1 MWQKILAKV
10 LSARFLMAVGFS
22 STYCIIMA
30 LLTVA
35 LLKKIITVETYVA
48 LLGAFA
54 LIVREIVQDYFDRE
68 DRKNE
73 PTPKPKDPNTP

>member
-1 MWQKILAKV
+1 MDKVMAKL
-10 LSARFLMAVGFS
+10 LSARFLMAIGFS
-22 STYCIIMA
+22 ATYCIIMA

-54 LIVREIVQDYFDRE
+54 LIVREIVSDYFDRD
-68 DRKNE
+68 DRVNG
-73 PTPKPKDPNTP
+73 KPDKPS